1 MFSVFFSLCRKHRLI
16 SSSLLMLLL
25 LSMFACGGANRPA
38 PMDIDSYSLVS
49 SISAGMP
56 VQKAVYHPASQT
68 LYAMSPRA
76 QEISIFEG
84 TVRKNVVGGL
94 GTGTSNFQ
102 ALSDIAVGFD
112 GSLLALDSVSK
123 SIKMFSTNGKA
134 KGMLELKGSIQP
146 TLIAVNSNQSFYI
159 YDAASAEIILYSA
172 LDGSEQFRFGKF
184 ELNQVTQ
191 LSCNRDYVVAYDDT
205 EDKSHIFSSLGQ
217 FVKSEAGQTLF
228 DDYNNGLNLYEG
240 LLVSQMSPASLAV
253 GEDSGLMNI
262 SRDIV
267 VLVFAE
273 EIRMLRIG
281 YKQVR

>member
-1 MFSVFFSLCRKHRLI
+1 MCKVFVSHCRKHRLLSI
-16 SSSLLMLLL
+16 SLLL
-25 LSMFACGGANRPA
+25 LLLISMFACGGNHRPA
-38 PMDIDSYSLVS
+38 PMDIDSFNLVS

-56 VQKAVYHPASQT
+56 LQKAVYYPANQN
-68 LYAMSPRA
+68 LYAMSRRT

-123 SIKMFSTNGKA
+123 SIKMFNTSGKA
-134 KGMLELKGSIQP
+134 KGTLELKGSIQP

-172 LDGSEQFRFGKF
+172 LDGTEQFRFGKF

-205 EDKSHIFSSLGQ
+205 EDESHIFSSLGQ
-217 FVKSEAGQTLF
+217 FIKSETGQTLF
-228 DDYNNGLNLYEG
+228 DDYNNGLNLAAG
-240 LLVSQMSPASLAV
+240 MLISQMSHASLSI
-253 GEDSGLMNI
+253 GEGSGLMNI
-262 SRDIV
+262 NRDIV
-267 VLVFAE
+267 VLVFEE
-273 EIRMLRIG
+273 EIRVLKIG